1 MNSKKGSVSHFQK
14 WLSQDSAR
22 PNHLPH
28 WEKFI
33 KAFIENKDNKSEPV
47 IELVFTWEE
56 TREEFNRYL
65 SWLEE
70 YDNDMEEVEIVDFDA
85 LIFIGEQQEFNQY
98 LDYLFHQKEIYQL
111 LESKLKLV
119 KQKLLAWSEL
129 GRNFKRKKD

>member
-1 MNSKKGSVSHFQK
+1 
-14 WLSQDSAR
+14 
-22 PNHLPH
+22 
-28 WEKFI
+28 
-33 KAFIENKDNKSEPV
+33 
-47 IELVFTWEE
+47 
-56 TREEFNRYL
+56 
-65 SWLEE
+65 
-70 YDNDMEEVEIVDFDA
+70 MEEVEIVDFDA